1 MSEDGKFRV
10 EKFNSQNYQLWKM
23 QMEDY
28 LYQKDLFL
36 PLGGIAKNLAA
47 TKDEEWEILDRKALG
62 TIRLSLAAS
71 VAFNISKEKTMKGL
85 MDALAKLYEKP
96 SVSNKVFLMKR
107 LFNMKMSESG
117 SVADHLND
125 FNTVT
130 NQLSSVKV
138 DFDDEV
144 RALLILCSLP
154 ESWNGLVMAV
164 SNSVSGSN
172 TLKFDDV
179 VGVILSEEMRRK
191 STGETS
197 GNALN
202 MENRGRQKDRGKGFG
217 NRGNS
222 RKGRSKSILGKI
234 ECWNC
239 GKKGHLK
246 KDCRAPKKQ
255 RDGQQERNQEA
266 NVTGDVLQD
275 ALILSVDNISESWV
289 VDSGASFHATPHRKH
304 FLDYVQGDFGQVHLG
319 DDAPCKI
326 VGMGKVKIKQHNGNQ
341 WLLKEV
347 RHVPDLRKNLIS
359 TG

>member
-1 MSEDGKFRV
+1 MSKEGKFRV
-10 EKFNSQNYQLWKM
+10 EKFNGQNYQLWKM

-36 PLGGIAKNLAA
+36 PLGGIEKKLK
-47 TKDEEWEILDRKALG
+47 TMKDEEWEILDIKALG
-62 TIRLSLAAS
+62 TIRLSLAAL

-96 SVSNKVFLMKR
+96 STSNKVFLMKR
-107 LFNMKMSESG
+107 LFNMKMSEGG

-130 NQLSSVKV
+130 NQLSFVKV

-154 ESWNGLVMAV
+154 ERWNGLVMAV
-164 SNSVSGSN
+164 SNFVSGSN

-202 MENRGRQKDRGKGFG
+202 MENRGRQKDRGKGPV
-217 NRGNS
+217 NCGNS
-222 RKGRSKSILGKI
+222 RKIRSKFRLGKI
-234 ECWNC
+234 ECWNY
-239 GKKGHLK
+239 GKRGHLK
-246 KDCRAPKKQ
+246 KDCRSPKKQ
-255 RDGQQERNQEA
+255 RDEQQERNREA
-266 NVTGDVLQD
+266 NVTSDVLQD

-289 VDSGASFHATPHRKH
+289 VDSGASFHATPHRKF
-304 FLDYVQGDFGQVHLG
+304 FLDYVQGDFGHVHLG
-319 DDAPCKI
+319 DNAPCKI
-326 VGMGKVKIKQHNGNQ
+326 VGMGRVKIKQSNGN
-341 WLLKEV
+341 
-347 RHVPDLRKNLIS
+347 
-359 TG
+359 